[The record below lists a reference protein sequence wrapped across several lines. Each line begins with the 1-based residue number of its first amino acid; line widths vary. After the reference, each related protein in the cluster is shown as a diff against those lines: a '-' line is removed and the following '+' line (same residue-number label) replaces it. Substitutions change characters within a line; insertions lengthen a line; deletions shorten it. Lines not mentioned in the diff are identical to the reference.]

1 MYNISKLRDKIKNKG
16 EIRMEKSLI
25 RENIKVRLVLKHYQ
39 SYIREETEEEV
50 IDFVRS
56 QVEEIKNF
64 KQEYELKINID
75 KFIYIRDYSERCYGS
90 RDRVTEFILEFSC
103 DNWVTEDKEN
113 EDYDYELEFQ
123 EYLMDLGIYDIDYK
137 VGKIY
142 DGDYYLEWKYI

>member
-1 MYNISKLRDKIKNKG
+1 M
-16 EIRMEKSLI
+16 
-25 RENIKVRLVLKHYQ
+25 RLVLKHYQ

-103 DNWVTEDKEN
+103 DNWVEEDKEN

-142 DGDYYLEWKYI
+142 DGDYYLEWKCI